1 MTSERERPV
10 MLTKAFAPIAI
21 AGTVAGGLL
30 AGPPAYA
37 AHADINLLAGTAFFV
52 GPTTLSTPSPTFA
65 QTAADLFLQPL
76 GFDAGDDPTSCV
88 VGIGDCDAPLR
99 VLSTP
104 ALIQQGHSSFVGA
117 AEIVRA
123 VHAELDA
130 NPDAYDADNP
140 LWVFGW
146 SQGATAGSIAMAQL
160 AHDGIDPE
168 LVHFVFIGN
177 PVGADTAS
185 TDMGGA
191 SSSDLFD
198 TGLLSGVQ
206 TPNDWFTVTDYTI
219 PGDPVTDPASTSA
232 LGLFYEH
239 MMYLGLTPDQ
249 VANHIATTDGMITD
263 IDISGDFDQFDA
275 WLNAWSHGLI
285 DSGWWEGI
293 FYSVVA
299 FFYSAFGNIEDFF
312 GDWLGIDWGGVEDT
326 LDFWFPVEP

>member
-1 MTSERERPV
+1 MI
-10 MLTKAFAPIAI
+10 LTKAFAPIAI
-21 AGTVAGGLL
+21 ASTVAGGVL
-30 AGPPAYA
+30 AGPA
-37 AHADINLLAGTAFFV
+37 AHATYADINLLAGTAFFV

-76 GFDAGDDPTSCV
+76 GFDAGDDPASCV

-160 AHDGIDPE
+160 AHDGINPE

-185 TDMGGA
+185 LDMGGA
-191 SSSDLFD
+191 SSSDFFD
-198 TGLLSGVQ
+198 TGLLSGIQ
-206 TPNDWFTVTDYTI
+206 TPNDWFAVTDYTI

-232 LGLFYEH
+232 LGLLYEH

-249 VANHIATTDGMITD
+249 VADHIATTDGTITD

-275 WLNAWSHGLI
+275 WLNAWSHGLV

-312 GDWLGIDWGGVEDT
+312 GDWLGIDWAGVEDT